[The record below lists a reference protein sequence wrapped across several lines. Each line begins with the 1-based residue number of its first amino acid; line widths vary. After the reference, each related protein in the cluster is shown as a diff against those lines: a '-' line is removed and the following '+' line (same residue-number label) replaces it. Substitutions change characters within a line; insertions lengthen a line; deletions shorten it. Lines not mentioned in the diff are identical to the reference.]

1 MSGPATTA
9 GGAGAAA
16 EYRPRLRESLLVGD
30 PVLHGARTVHLVKD
44 PDSGRSFEL
53 GVKEHFL
60 VSRMDGTRTL
70 QELGAD
76 YAAAY
81 GKRLGDGHWGSL
93 LSTLGSRGLLDGSPA
108 PAPAEEQ
115 PERTNGLLSGSVRM
129 VADAPR
135 TAARLHAAVRPLL
148 SRPAVV
154 VLLLASLA
162 PVAAVAARF
171 ADVAAGT
178 ARTFTE
184 PAMLFAL
191 VALVWLSTALH
202 ELAHGVTAHHAGGRV
217 GEIGLR
223 WRLPVVIM
231 YCTVEDFAHLPSTG
245 RRVAVAVAGAVVNLL
260 FLLPFLALWLLA
272 PLDGLTADLLAALLL
287 IGVVQALMMLL
298 PIPPLDGYKIVE
310 QWTHTAQLAASART
324 WMMLRVRRDPAA
336 TAYPARARRVYGGY
350 VALVFASLA
359 VLATGGGLLVHALLT
374 AT

>member
-1 MSGPATTA
+1 M
-9 GGAGAAA
+9 
-16 EYRPRLRESLLVGD
+16 RETLLVGD

-60 VSRMDGTRTL
+60 VSRMDGSRTL
-70 QELGAD
+70 EELGAD

-93 LSTLGSRGLLDGSPA
+93 LSMLGSRGLLDGSPA
-108 PAPAEEQ
+108 PAAPAAEPAEE
-115 PERTNGLLSGSVRM
+115 RGNGVLSGSVRM

-154 VLLLASLA
+154 LLLLVSLA

-171 ADVAAGT
+171 DDVAAGT

-245 RRVAVAVAGAVVNLL
+245 RRVAVAAAGAVVNLL

-287 IGVVQALMMLL
+287 IGVVQAMMMLL

-310 QWTHTAQLAASART
+310 QWTRSAQLAASART

-350 VALVFASLA
+350 VALVLASLA
-359 VLATGGGLLVHALLT
+359 LLAAGGGLLVHALLT